1 MNKKIKNFAYLIALY
16 FFSKVVFEIDL
27 NELQEIIASSK
38 SNFYIS
44 FLFFILS
51 QLSIGI
57 IWCKFIQK
65 HYNINFKISFE
76 LWIKSIAAKYI
87 PGKISSPILR
97 IENESFKK
105 NKFEFYNHILIENL
119 ILILIS
125 IVFGSYIFL
134 NSIFSFI
141 WHFLIVN
148 FLFFLFFMTSNLK
161 IKKFNLTYIKNIFYL
176 EISSLLNIFG
186 IYFLTLSFNKQNN
199 LELVFVYIFVSGI
212 SMLIFIIPAGIGIRE
227 NFFIQLGN
235 SKNYD
240 EVFLASLGVVIRAS
254 IIIVDLVFVII
265 AFLIYP
271 KINHSK

>member
-1 MNKKIKNFAYLIALY
+1 MNKKIKNLAYLIALY

-27 NELQEIIASSK
+27 NVLQEIITSSK
-38 SNFYIS
+38 SNFYIA
-44 FLFFILS
+44 FLFFTLS

-65 HYNINFKISFE
+65 YYNINFKISFE

-97 IENESFKK
+97 IENEGFKN

-125 IVFGSYIFL
+125 IIFGSYIFL
-134 NSIFSFI
+134 NSVFNFV
-141 WHFLIVN
+141 WYLLIVN
-148 FLFFLFFMTSNLK
+148 FLFFLIFVMSNLK
-161 IKKFNLTYIKNIFYL
+161 LKKFKFTYFKNIFYL

-186 IYFLTLSFNKQNN
+186 IYFLTLSFNKHNN
-199 LELVFVYIFVSGI
+199 LELVLVYIFVSGI
-212 SMLIFIIPAGIGIRE
+212 SMLIFIVPAGIGIRE

-240 EVFLASLGVVIRAS
+240 EVFLASLGVALRAS
-254 IIIVDLVFVII
+254 IIIVDLIFVVS